1 MGGWLPAMATPPV
14 YSTRFKLAAAAV
26 VAVAAVLVAVAVRMI
41 DDGGDDPVLRGG
53 DAAVVENL
61 LPRRNAQVPQ
71 QSNVGIDLVT
81 GWEGTLVIDGT
92 EIPEDEL
99 QVTPEIGL
107 IEFTPGDGRAVEEL
121 DPGRNCVS
129 AVIWRISDGRGVD
142 DRTIPWCFEVV

>member
-1 MGGWLPAMATPPV
+1 MAKSSV
-14 YSTRFKLAAAAV
+14 YSTRFKLGAVVV
-26 VAVAAVLVAVAVRMI
+26 VAVAGLLFALAIRLF

-61 LPRRNAQVPQ
+61 LPSRNDQVPQ

-81 GWEGTLVIDGT
+81 GWEGTLVIGGV

-107 IEFTPGDGRAVEEL
+107 IEFTPGEGKAVEQL

-129 AVIWRISDGRGVD
+129 AIIWRISDGRGVD
-142 DRTIPWCFEVV
+142 DRTIPWCFDVV